1 VEPAPKSIGCFQ
13 YYVSFIDDF
22 SNFLWNYFLKNIS
35 EVLACSVNRCEE
47 ANSSG
52 RLATVKSQQ
61 QQPLNLNF
69 QQYVEHILNSQKI
82 LTIQID

>member
-22 SNFLWNYFLKNIS
+22 SNFFWNYFLK
-35 EVLACSVNRCEE
+35 NRCEE